1 MEIRGF
7 RRIPPHLSNCRS
19 NPVTGA
25 SLLIESCAFGRVQ
38 ASSGSIAVIAAGTGL
53 GEGALVWD
61 GKHYRAIA
69 SEGGHTDFSP
79 RSEKEALLLQF
90 LSKKFGH
97 VSWERVLSGPGLSSL
112 YEFLSQRSGSP
123 PPQWLT
129 DALAAGDPAAAVS
142 QAGMSGKDATCV
154 EALDLFVSLYGS
166 EAANLTLKFL
176 GTGGVFVGG
185 GIAPKILAKLQ
196 SGLFVKG
203 FQAKGRFENLLRE
216 IPVSVILN
224 DKIALVGAAHVAQVL
239 AIQ

>member
-1 MEIRGF
+1 
-7 RRIPPHLSNCRS
+7 
-19 NPVTGA
+19 
-25 SLLIESCAFGRVQ
+25 
-38 ASSGSIAVIAAGTGL
+38 
-53 GEGALVWD
+53 
-61 GKHYRAIA
+61 
-69 SEGGHTDFSP
+69 
-79 RSEKEALLLQF
+79 
-90 LSKKFGH
+90 
-97 VSWERVLSGPGLSSL
+97 
-112 YEFLSQRSGSP
+112 
-123 PPQWLT
+123 
-129 DALAAGDPAAAVS
+129 
-142 QAGMSGKDATCV
+142 MSGKDATCV